1 MLVTEFGMST
11 ETSPVQLPKVPSPM
25 LVTEQGMT
33 TETRLVQNERAYS
46 SMLVTAYSIPS
57 YVTFSGIMAAVI
69 PYMPLTAAVPS
80 LPSVYLMPFCHISVY
95 ADADMLQSNIAS
107 MSVAFNLKYF
117 IVDLY
122 YSLCL
127 SAMERSL
134 SSVRNGCIVCLF

>member
-1 MLVTEFGMST
+1 MATEA
-11 ETSPVQLPKVPSPM
+11 
-25 LVTEQGMT
+25 
-33 TETRLVQNERAYS
+33 RLLQNAKAYS
-46 SMLVTAYSIPS
+46 FMLVTAYSIPS

-69 PYMPLTAAVPS
+69 RDMPFTAAVPS
-80 LPSVYLMPFCHISVY
+80 SPSVYFMLFCHISVY

-134 SSVRNGCIVCLF
+134 SSVRNGCIVAFFRPYITHLPIMLYTVSSYVNVIFISGVTS